1 MLDEVVN
8 AGYPYYYLFDDV
20 NEDADGGMNK
30 DGETFCSNRIE
41 SCLLCYPT
49 PPLPFHLHSLSHS
62 FIITSTSTF
71 LGGDFGYTHKEIL
84 YWTMPERTP
93 YTYDTMMNQYTGYG
107 APEKTEADGE
117 QQEQNAKDEE
127 EVQAELDLDNAEN
140 QNGDGFSTK
149 KFSVVLGAIT
159 FMWYYLSMVM
169 WW

>member
-1 MLDEVVN
+1 
-8 AGYPYYYLFDDV
+8 
-20 NEDADGGMNK
+20 
-30 DGETFCSNRIE
+30 
-41 SCLLCYPT
+41 
-49 PPLPFHLHSLSHS
+49 
-62 FIITSTSTF
+62 
-71 LGGDFGYTHKEIL
+71 
-84 YWTMPERTP
+84 
-93 YTYDTMMNQYTGYG
+93 MMNQYTGYG

-140 QNGDGFSTK
+140 QNGGLSTK